1 MVARKSYPKLFE
13 PEFPLRIFTDTLSYE
28 KISLNMSKF
37 HTDGAIL
44 GTDESPD
51 LLHRTTFAKNIA
63 DTILTLPKDSGFVL
77 SLEAPWGH
85 GKTSVLNL
93 IQQQFEQYKED
104 KRPVVCQFNPW
115 MIGNAETLVQSLLV
129 QLATSI
135 GLTSHAKEGK
145 KVAQELLAYSSV
157 FSVLKFVPGAEPW
170 ATIIKGIFEAV
181 GTSTD
186 KISDL
191 KKLDIEKHR
200 DAVVEAMHELRR
212 KVVIVIDDIDRLPP
226 KEVFEIV
233 RLVKAV
239 ADFPGVIYILCYDPQ
254 YVEAALK
261 SSQIEQPGLYLD
273 KIVQMRLNIPV
284 IDQDDLDALFNQEYD
299 ALPKESKF
307 PPDLEKR
314 LNSFWY
320 QGLSEILETPRDIKR
335 LFNRIR
341 FVEPGCRGNVNLA
354 DLLSL
359 EAIALKAP
367 TVYQHLYKQREAY
380 VDQYSLKKRV
390 TNIKEYQPVREEALA
405 KVPQYYQEPIRRL
418 LSELFP
424 QLKGSS
430 FNHSVAAAQGLIC
443 VPDRLAVALSAGLP
457 SREVSYA
464 DAVQFLSLRQVRSD
478 FLTNILERKLFPR
491 FIDQLRRAVRETK
504 ADDPEDL
511 ITQLGQVLDTPSGAE
526 SIRQSNN
533 TGFLGF
539 LGFGISDSIRDLTIE
554 VLKNVDEQQHLLILQ
569 TLVRNLQMITLS
581 TYLVY
586 ELEKEDKPSGEKIL
600 TISPEEL
607 SQLKVTLQENLK
619 LVVQSGEILNFA
631 GSRGTLQ
638 RLTFLYPGMLAQS
651 IDKLIDSDEKFDKYI
666 TAIASG
672 GSDADKGEYIFIEE
686 SLLEEYG
693 GAQRLK
699 IRAKERLNDS
709 SVQGELRFV
718 LSALLSGDRIY
729 LSDGSKART

>member
-1 MVARKSYPKLFE
+1 
-13 PEFPLRIFTDTLSYE
+13 
-28 KISLNMSKF
+28 MSKF

-51 LLHRTTFAKNIA
+51 LLNRTTFAKNIA
-63 DTILTLPKDSGFVL
+63 DAILTLPEDSGFVL

-93 IQQQFEQYKED
+93 IQQQFEQYEED

-115 MIGNAETLVQSLLV
+115 MIGNAETLVQNLLV

-135 GLTSHAKEGK
+135 HLTGHAKEGK
-145 KVAQELLAYSSV
+145 KVAQELLAYSSLL
-157 FSVLKFVPGAEPW
+157 SMLKFVPGAEPW
-170 ATIIKGIFEAV
+170 ATMAKGVFETV
-181 GTSTD
+181 GTSID
-186 KISDL
+186 KVSDL

-200 DAVVEAMHELRR
+200 DAVVKALL
-212 KVVIVIDDIDRLPP
+212 KLNKQVAIIIDDIDRLPP
-226 KEVFEIV
+226 KEVLEIV
-233 RLVKAV
+233 RLVKAI

-284 IDQDDLDALFNQEYD
+284 IAQDDLDALFNQEYD
-299 ALPKESKF
+299 ALPKESKVF
-307 PPDLEKR
+307 PDLARR

-367 TVYQHLYKQREAY
+367 TVYQHLHKQREAY
-380 VDQYSLKKRV
+380 VDQYSFKKRV
-390 TNIKEYQPVREEALA
+390 VNIKEYQPARAEALA
-405 KVPQYYQEPIRRL
+405 KVPQHYQEPIRSL

-464 DAVQFLSLRQVRSD
+464 DAIKFFSSKEDRPDILQ
-478 FLTNILERKLFPR
+478 NILEKRLFPR

-504 ADDPEDL
+504 VDDPEDL

-533 TGFLGF
+533 ISFLHVC
-539 LGFGISDSIRDLTIE
+539 DSTMYLTIE
-554 VLKNVDEQQHLLILQ
+554 LLKQVGEQ
-569 TLVRNLQMITLS
+569 
-581 TYLVY
+581 
-586 ELEKEDKPSGEKIL
+586 
-600 TISPEEL
+600 
-607 SQLKVTLQENLK
+607 
-619 LVVQSGEILNFA
+619 
-631 GSRGTLQ
+631 
-638 RLTFLYPGMLAQS
+638 
-651 IDKLIDSDEKFDKYI
+651 
-666 TAIASG
+666 
-672 GSDADKGEYIFIEE
+672 
-686 SLLEEYG
+686 
-693 GAQRLK
+693 
-699 IRAKERLNDS
+699 
-709 SVQGELRFV
+709 
-718 LSALLSGDRIY
+718 
-729 LSDGSKART
+729 

>member
-1 MVARKSYPKLFE
+1 
-13 PEFPLRIFTDTLSYE
+13 LRIF
-28 KISLNMSKF
+28 
-37 HTDGAIL
+37 
-44 GTDESPD
+44 
-51 LLHRTTFAKNIA
+51 
-63 DTILTLPKDSGFVL
+63 
-77 SLEAPWGH
+77 
-85 GKTSVLNL
+85 
-93 IQQQFEQYKED
+93 
-104 KRPVVCQFNPW
+104 
-115 MIGNAETLVQSLLV
+115 
-129 QLATSI
+129 
-135 GLTSHAKEGK
+135 
-145 KVAQELLAYSSV
+145 VAQELLAYSSV

-200 DAVVEAMHELRR
+200 DAVVEAMRELKRQ
-212 KVVIVIDDIDRLPP
+212 VVIIIDDIDRLPP

-239 ADFPGVIYILCYDPQ
+239 ADFPSIIYILCYDPQ

-284 IDQDDLDALFNQEYD
+284 IDQDDLNAIFDKEYD
-299 ALPKESKF
+299 ALPEESKVF
-307 PPDLEKR
+307 PDLVRR
-314 LNSFWY
+314 LGWLWFE
-320 QGLSEILETPRDIKR
+320 GISEILETPRDIKR

-390 TNIKEYQPVREEALA
+390 TNIKEYQPAREEALA
-405 KVPQYYQEPIRRL
+405 KVPQHYQEPIRSL

-430 FNHSVAAAQGLIC
+430 FNHSFAAAQGLIC

-464 DAVQFLSLRQVRSD
+464 DATQFLSSSEGRTD
-478 FLTNILERKLFPR
+478 FLQNILEKKIFPR
-491 FIDQLRRAVRETK
+491 FIDQLDRAVRGTEV
-504 ADDPEDL
+504 DDLENL
-511 ITQLGQVLDTPSGAE
+511 ITQLGQLLDTPGAAE

-533 TGFLGF
+533 ISFLNVC
-539 LGFGISDSIRDLTIE
+539 DSTMYLTIKL
-554 VLKNVDEQQHLLILQ
+554 LKKLDEQQRFSMLCKFIE
-569 TLVRNLQMITLS
+569 NPQMANLS

-586 ELEKEDKPSGEKIL
+586 ELDKKDSPYEEL
-600 TISPEEL
+600 TLAISPEEL
-607 SQLKVTLQENLK
+607 SQLKVVLQGNLK
-619 LVVQSGEILNFA
+619 LVIQSGEILNFA
-631 GSRGTLQ
+631 ESRGILQ
-638 RLTFLYPGMLAQS
+638 RLTFIYPGMLSQS
-651 IDKLIDSDEKFDKYI
+651 IDTLIDSDEKFDKYI
-666 TAIASG
+666 MAIAPRGISSG
-672 GSDADKGEYIFIEE
+672 KGAFVHFEEGS
-686 SLLEEYG
+686 SLENYG
-693 GAQRLK
+693 GEQRLK
-699 IRAKERLNDS
+699 RRAEERLKDS
-709 SVQGELRFV
+709 SVQGELRFI
-718 LSALLSGDRIY
+718 LSALLSGRQTD
-729 LSDGSKART
+729 LSDGSEDI

>member
-1 MVARKSYPKLFE
+1 M
-13 PEFPLRIFTDTLSYE
+13 
-28 KISLNMSKF
+28 
-37 HTDGAIL
+37 
-44 GTDESPD
+44 
-51 LLHRTTFAKNIA
+51 
-63 DTILTLPKDSGFVL
+63 
-77 SLEAPWGH
+77 
-85 GKTSVLNL
+85 NL
-93 IQQQFEQYKED
+93 IQQQFEQCEED

-200 DAVVEAMHELRR
+200 DAVVEAMRELKRQ
-212 KVVIVIDDIDRLPP
+212 VVIIIDDIDRLPP

-239 ADFPGVIYILCYDPQ
+239 ADFPSIIYILCYDPQ

-284 IDQDDLDALFNQEYD
+284 IDQDDLNAIFDKEYD
-299 ALPKESKF
+299 ALPEESKVF
-307 PPDLEKR
+307 PDLVRR
-314 LNSFWY
+314 LGWLWFE
-320 QGLSEILETPRDIKR
+320 GLSEILETPRDIKR

-390 TNIKEYQPVREEALA
+390 TNIKEYQPAREEALA
-405 KVPQYYQEPIRRL
+405 KVPQHYQEPIRSL

-430 FNHSVAAAQGLIC
+430 FNHSFAAAQGLIC

-464 DAVQFLSLRQVRSD
+464 DAIQFLSSGEGRVDLLQ
-478 FLTNILERKLFPR
+478 NILENKLFPR
-491 FIDQLRRAVRETK
+491 FIDQLRRAVRGTEV
-504 ADDPEDL
+504 DDLENL
-511 ITQLGQVLDTPSGAE
+511 IIRLGQVLDTPSGAE

-533 TGFLGF
+533 ISFLNVC
-539 LGFGISDSIRDLTIE
+539 DSTMYLTIE
-554 VLKNVDEQQHLLILQ
+554 LLKKVDEQQRFS
-569 TLVRNLQMITLS
+569 TFNNLVGKPQMVVLS
-581 TYLVY
+581 TYLIY
-586 ELEKEDKPSGEKIL
+586 ELDKKDNPYEELELI
-600 TISPEEL
+600 INPEEL
-607 SQLKVTLQENLK
+607 SQLKVILQGNLK
-619 LVVQSGEILNFA
+619 LVIQSGEILNFVE
-631 GSRGTLQ
+631 SSL
-638 RLTFLYPGMLAQS
+638 LWKLIFLFPGMLTKS
-651 IDKLIDSDEKFDKYI
+651 IDMLIDSDEKFDKYI
-666 TAIASG
+666 MASARR
-672 GSDADKGEYIFIEE
+672 GSSSTKGKFVHFQEL
-686 SLLEEYG
+686 SLEEYG

-699 IRAKERLNDS
+699 TRAKERLEDS
-709 SVQGELRFV
+709 SVQGELKFV
-718 LSALLSGDRIY
+718 LSALLSGERIH
-729 LSDGSKART
+729 LSDGSKVRM

>member
-1 MVARKSYPKLFE
+1 
-13 PEFPLRIFTDTLSYE
+13 
-28 KISLNMSKF
+28 MSKF

-44 GTDESPD
+44 GTKESPD
-51 LLHRTTFAKNIA
+51 LLNRTTFAKNIA
-63 DTILTLPKDSGFVL
+63 DAILTLPKDSGFVL

-93 IQQQFEQYKED
+93 IQQQFEQCEED
-104 KRPVVCQFNPW
+104 KCPVMCQFNPW

-200 DAVVEAMHELRR
+200 DAVVEAMRELKRQ
-212 KVVIVIDDIDRLPP
+212 VVIIIDDIDRLPP

-239 ADFPGVIYILCYDPQ
+239 ADFPSIIYILCYDPQ

-284 IDQDDLDALFNQEYD
+284 IDQDDLNAIFDKEYD
-299 ALPKESKF
+299 ALPEESKVF
-307 PPDLEKR
+307 PDLVRR
-314 LNSFWY
+314 LGWLWFE
-320 QGLSEILETPRDIKR
+320 GISEILETPRDIKR

-390 TNIKEYQPVREEALA
+390 TNIKEYQPAREEALA
-405 KVPQYYQEPIRRL
+405 KVPQHYQEPIRSL

-430 FNHSVAAAQGLIC
+430 FNHSFAAAQGLIC

-464 DAVQFLSLRQVRSD
+464 DATQFLSSSEGRTD
-478 FLTNILERKLFPR
+478 FLQNILEKKIFPR
-491 FIDQLRRAVRETK
+491 FIDQLDKAVRGTEV
-504 ADDPEDL
+504 DDLENL
-511 ITQLGQVLDTPSGAE
+511 ITQLGQLLDTPGAAE

-533 TGFLGF
+533 ISFLNVC
-539 LGFGISDSIRDLTIE
+539 DSTMYLTIKL
-554 VLKNVDEQQHLLILQ
+554 LKKVDEQQRFSMLCKFIE
-569 TLVRNLQMITLS
+569 NPQMANLS

-586 ELEKEDKPSGEKIL
+586 ELDKKDSPYEEL
-600 TISPEEL
+600 TLAISPEEL
-607 SQLKVTLQENLK
+607 SQLKVVLQGNLK
-619 LVVQSGEILNFA
+619 LVIQSGEILNFA
-631 GSRGTLQ
+631 ESRGILQ
-638 RLTFLYPGMLAQS
+638 RLTFIYPGMLSQS
-651 IDKLIDSDEKFDKYI
+651 IDTLIDSDEKFDKYI
-666 TAIASG
+666 MAIAPRGIS
-672 GSDADKGEYIFIEE
+672 SDKGAFVHFGEGS
-686 SLLEEYG
+686 SLENYG
-693 GAQRLK
+693 GEQRLK
-699 IRAKERLNDS
+699 RRAEERLKDS
-709 SVQGELRFV
+709 SVQGELRFI
-718 LSALLSGDRIY
+718 LSALLSGRQTD
-729 LSDGSKART
+729 LSDGSEDI

>member
-1 MVARKSYPKLFE
+1 
-13 PEFPLRIFTDTLSYE
+13 
-28 KISLNMSKF
+28 MSKF

-51 LLHRTTFAKNIA
+51 LLNRTTFAKNIA
-63 DTILTLPKDSGFVL
+63 DTILTLPKNSGFVL

-93 IQQQFEQYKED
+93 IQQQFEQYEED

-200 DAVVEAMHELRR
+200 DAVVEAMRELKR

-233 RLVKAV
+233 RLVKAI

-307 PPDLEKR
+307 SPDLERR

-367 TVYQHLYKQREAY
+367 TVYQHLHKQREAY
-380 VDQYSLKKRV
+380 VDQYSFKKRV
-390 TNIKEYQPVREEALA
+390 VNIKEYQPARAEALA
-405 KVPQYYQEPIRRL
+405 KVPQHYQEPIRSL

-464 DAVQFLSLRQVRSD
+464 DAIKFFSSKEDRPDILQ
-478 FLTNILERKLFPR
+478 NILEKRLFPR

-504 ADDPEDL
+504 VDDPEDL

-533 TGFLGF
+533 ISFLHVC
-539 LGFGISDSIRDLTIE
+539 DSTMYLTIE
-554 VLKNVDEQQHLLILQ
+554 LLKQVGEQQRFSIFNN
-569 TLVRNLQMITLS
+569 LVGKPQMVSLS
-581 TYLVY
+581 TYLIY
-586 ELEKEDKPSGEKIL
+586 ELGKEDKPYEELKL
-600 TISPEEL
+600 TISPKEF
-607 SQLKVTLQENLK
+607 SHLKVTLQENLK
-619 LVVQSGEILNFA
+619 FVIQNGEILNFA
-631 GSRGTLQ
+631 ESRGTIQ
-638 RLTFLYPGMLAQS
+638 RLTFLYPGMLAQF
-651 IDKLIDSDEKFDKYI
+651 IDTLTDSDEKFDKYI
-666 TAIASG
+666 TSITSG
-672 GSDADKGEYIFIEE
+672 GSDSDKGEFVFFEE
-686 SLLEEYG
+686 SPLEEYG
-693 GAQRLK
+693 GAQCLK
-699 IRAKERLNDS
+699 IRAKERLTDS
-709 SVQGELRFV
+709 SVQGELKFI

-729 LSDGSKART
+729 LSDGSKARW